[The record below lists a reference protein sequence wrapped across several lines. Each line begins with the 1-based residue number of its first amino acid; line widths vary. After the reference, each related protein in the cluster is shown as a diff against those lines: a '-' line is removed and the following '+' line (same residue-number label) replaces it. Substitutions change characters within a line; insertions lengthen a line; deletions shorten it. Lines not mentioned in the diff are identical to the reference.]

1 MPRQDAHSTVPTLVH
16 STAHRHTPFT
26 TPAQEAKKF
35 ERGEG
40 NGGVEL
46 VPDAI
51 TYGCVLGVLER
62 QGAHDRVAEV
72 RVAMEKAGV
81 VVDRKKNGAVVRR
94 NRESLATESLQVQR
108 ERGDDLPLICTEE
121 LIP

>member
-1 MPRQDAHSTVPTLVH
+1 MH
-16 STAHRHTPFT
+16 HR
-26 TPAQEAKKF
+26 AQEAKKRD
-35 ERGEG
+35 RGEVD
-40 NGGVEL
+40 GGILL

-72 RVAMEKAGV
+72 RDAMERAGV

-108 ERGDDLPLICTEE
+108 ERGEGGSLWKE
-121 LIP
+121 